1 MTTAHTTSAA
11 PAPSE
16 RRQIRAL
23 PPELKNQIAA
33 GEVVERPASVIKEL
47 VENSMDAGATHIDVT
62 IEDGGQTLIMV
73 RDNGSGIPQ
82 DELELAVTR
91 HATSK
96 VYNLDELMRIG
107 SYGFRGEALPSIAS
121 VSSFRITS
129 APDSGT
135 AGVPSDAYQISVLHG
150 VVQEQ
155 GPAALHRGTLVE
167 IRNLFGNV
175 PARLKFLKTQSTEA
189 KRCQDLL
196 ARLALARP
204 DVGITF
210 SIGKREVWRFPAN
223 QTLRDRLAV
232 LWPPAITDEML
243 AFDHIRQGYRAYGLT
258 GHPQKAQPRPDRMLF
273 WVNGRAVNDRLMMRA
288 TRDAYKGRLLSKEYP
303 QVALFLELD
312 PEWVD
317 ANVHPAK
324 NEVRFRD
331 ENAVYMAVRRAV
343 EQALESL
350 TTLEQVEAGQDPFT
364 SAAPKDMG
372 TPRADSGRPA
382 PATKPLGF
390 WGSMD
395 DRSVM
400 PQRHHAPVPAPT
412 SADTGFVQTPGVRRD
427 MAPAAMPVHE
437 PDAFSAVPQP
447 PRGTT
452 AAMPRNT
459 DEAEAT
465 PTPDTTGAFRTTEP
479 APPAP
484 SAYAPSTVTQE
495 PAATSVEIETGLQ
508 ATSAF
513 MAQAAQ
519 DAMPEET
526 TSDSTET
533 FGTDNFSEG
542 DTAVRIGDLTYMGQI
557 GDTYLVVR
565 QGRDKLV
572 LLDQHA
578 VHERI
583 LYQRI
588 MRDASQGLSQLLA
601 IPMSLP
607 LHATE
612 STRLQELWTELGE
625 MGFSL
630 QTEGSGSLRV
640 KGIPASLSQSEARDF
655 LREIL
660 SGQVQSMEDMW
671 ALMACKS
678 AIKARQKLTPDEAAG
693 LIAQWLKTPDRTYC
707 PHGRPAVVQFDI
719 DALEKLFKR
728 KG

>member
-1 MTTAHTTSAA
+1 MTTEHMTP
-11 PAPSE
+11 PAQ
-16 RRQIRAL
+16 RRKIKAL

-47 VENSMDAGATHIDVT
+47 VENSIDAGATHVDVT

-82 DELELAVTR
+82 EELELAVTR

-96 VYNLDELMRIG
+96 VYDLDELMRIG

-129 APDSGT
+129 APDSGV
-135 AGVPSDAYQISVLHG
+135 AGIPSDAYQITVLHG

-204 DVGITF
+204 DVGMTF

-243 AFDHIRQGYRAYGLT
+243 PFDHIRQGYRAYGLA
-258 GHPQKAQPRPDRMLF
+258 GHPQKAQPRADRMLF
-273 WVNGRAVNDRLMMRA
+273 WVNGRAVNDRLMLRA

-343 EQALESL
+343 EQALETL
-350 TTLEQVEAGQDPFT
+350 TTLEPVQAGQDPFADG
-364 SAAPKDMG
+364 SAQSADDTGAPS
-372 TPRADSGRPA
+372 SGFARRPSD
-382 PATKPLGF
+382 PERDQGRTGHATRPIGF

-400 PQRHHAPVPAPT
+400 PQRGTPSPAT
-412 SADTGFVQTPGVRRD
+412 HTEFIQTPGVRRD
-427 MAPAAMPVHE
+427 MAPAAMPVRE
-437 PDAFSAVPQP
+437 PVAAPAYVQEASHGSAPSPAPDDVPFPHHTQD
-447 PRGTT
+447 G
-452 AAMPRNT
+452 ASET
-459 DEAEAT
+459 DQQNLHQAT
-465 PTPDTTGAFRTTEP
+465 PQDGQLPHKQATGP
-479 APPAP
+479 
-484 SAYAPSTVTQE
+484 AYAPHDSDS
-495 PAATSVEIETGLQ
+495 P
-508 ATSAF
+508 
-513 MAQAAQ
+513 AQA
-519 DAMPEET
+519 D
-526 TSDSTET
+526 TS
-533 FGTDNFSEG
+533 FSEAE
-542 DTAVRIGDLTYMGQI
+542 TAMRIGDLTYMGQI

-588 MRDASQGLSQLLA
+588 LRDASQGLSQLLA

-607 LHATE
+607 LHSSE
-612 STRLQELWTELGE
+612 SARLQEMWAELGE

-630 QTEGSGSLRV
+630 QTEGGGSLRI
-640 KGIPASLSQSEARDF
+640 KGIPASLSQSEAREF
-655 LREIL
+655 LREVL